1 MYNRLITISTLFAM
15 SACSTEFE
23 AQDGQQGEVPT
34 AESVSN
40 QTEAELEN
48 ADVSSM
54 ALPRVGADSDWN
66 VDGVLANSATATNV
80 LPAFPVSA
88 MNIKR
93 VENELQLRM
102 FPEAVAYVKICTYGT
117 TVDCFAGK
125 TTSVDNMA
133 ASEVLVD
140 LEEAGQPER
149 FTITFSDGINS
160 YSSMGP
166 YEIPSDENI
175 WNEVVSCDAELN
187 LGYVDYEL
195 HNTPNG
201 DFVRLD
207 FISDTP
213 ASAMV
218 CGLDESDDNICV
230 WEELA
235 AGRREII
242 LPVDVRAV
250 YPALIRDE
258 KGCSQQFD
266 INP

>member
-15 SACSTEFE
+15 SACSTDFE

-34 AESVSN
+34 AESVSS
-40 QTEAELEN
+40 QSEAELDN

-54 ALPRVGADSDWN
+54 ALPRIGADSDWN

-80 LPAFPVSA
+80 LPAFPVGA
-88 MNIKR
+88 MNVKR
-93 VENELQLRM
+93 VDNELQLRM
-102 FPEAVAYVKICTYGT
+102 FPEAVAYVKICTYGA

-133 ASEVLVD
+133 ASEAMVD
-140 LEEAGQPER
+140 LEGAGQPER

-160 YSSMGP
+160 YRAMGP
-166 YEIPSDENI
+166 YEIPADENI
-175 WNEVVSCDAELN
+175 WKEVVSCEAQLN
-187 LGYVDYEL
+187 LDYADYEF
-195 HNTPNG
+195 HSNANG

-207 FISDTP
+207 FASDTP

-230 WEELA
+230 WEELTE
-235 AGRREII
+235 GRREII
-242 LPVDVRAV
+242 LPVDVRSIH
-250 YPALIRDE
+250 PALIRDE